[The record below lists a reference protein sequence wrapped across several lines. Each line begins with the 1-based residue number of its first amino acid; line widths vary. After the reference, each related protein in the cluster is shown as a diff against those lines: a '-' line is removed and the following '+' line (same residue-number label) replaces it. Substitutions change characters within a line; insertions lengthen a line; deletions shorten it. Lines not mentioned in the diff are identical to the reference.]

1 MAMMQYSLISLV
13 IVILISL
20 IEVVKDGKT
29 YYKLSVPIDKG
40 KIYLSRAVSGSY
52 YNGFDTT
59 IDNTKNLFKVNGNFN
74 GGSWETY

>member
-1 MAMMQYSLISLV
+1 MFPDNKSDYS
-13 IVILISL
+13 
-20 IEVVKDGKT
+20 EVVKDGKT